1 MIKAVLDANV
11 FVSGILNQKG
21 IPAQILRFWQ
31 DRKFD
36 LLISQDTVAELKR
49 VLRYPHIAR
58 LHRWHETEIV
68 EFLSLLRGD
77 AIEVNPLERITAVS
91 SDDSDNRY
99 LECAAAGEADHLV
112 TGDKKHLLPLK
123 SYQNIRI
130 ITPATFLTL
139 LKLQETG

>member
-11 FVSGILNQKG
+11 FVSGVLNRKG
-21 IPAQILRFWQ
+21 IPAQILQFWK
-31 DRKFD
+31 DKKFKM
-36 LLISQDTVAELKR
+36 LISQDTTAELDR

-58 LHRWHETEIV
+58 LHRWHETEIA

-77 AIEVNPLERITAVS
+77 ATEVNPLERITAVS
-91 SDDSDNRY
+91 NDESDNRY
-99 LECAAAGEADHLV
+99 LECAAAGEADYLV

-130 ITPATFLTL
+130 IAPATFLTL
-139 LKLQETG
+139 LKLQEPS